1 MHVHEFSIQR
11 HEAPDAIAELV
22 QMAAMPAKGSLD
34 EMVQLA
40 QRAVAGHAEAPPYR
54 WVEVKRFQLD
64 MQGVQQGLGGH
75 VNSVS
80 SVVLPGL

>member
-1 MHVHEFSIQR
+1 
-11 HEAPDAIAELV
+11 
-22 QMAAMPAKGSLD
+22 
-34 EMVQLA
+34 MVQLA